1 MWVFGVGLIFISIIN
16 FLKTNIMVEKLKG
29 FGKAA
34 LGKLKLLVKP
44 IEFAVMIGLP
54 ILALV
59 FGGITFKWA
68 MAIII
73 AYVVL
78 QLTGWGTKHVQQAID
93 GSKEIV
99 IGVKEEV
106 DKIKK

>member
-1 MWVFGVGLIFISIIN
+1 
-16 FLKTNIMVEKLKG
+16 MVEKLKA

-34 LGKLKLLVKP
+34 FGKLRLLVKP

-54 ILALV
+54 IIALI

-68 MAIII
+68 MAIMI

-78 QLTGWGTKHVQQAID
+78 QLTGWGTKHVQKAID
-93 GSKEIV
+93 DGKEVV

-106 DKIKK
+106 EKLKK